1 MVPGKHISAVYLDE
15 SSPKS
20 SGSSA
25 EKRYE
30 EVNVN
35 IVVFAFDKNLA
46 NALENLCD
54 VVEYISNDTEDF
66 CEYGTNDSYK
76 AKDDMNLKA

>member
-1 MVPGKHISAVYLDE
+1 MVMVPGKHISSVYLDE

-35 IVVFAFDKNLA
+35 IVENESNRVVGFAGWIPKQSNL
-46 NALENLCD
+46 
-54 VVEYISNDTEDF
+54 
-66 CEYGTNDSYK
+66 GDSLYS
-76 AKDDMNLKA
+76 

>member
-1 MVPGKHISAVYLDE
+1 MVMVPGKHISAVYLDE

-35 IVVFAFDKNLA
+35 IVENESNHAVGFAGWIPK
-46 NALENLCD
+46 
-54 VVEYISNDTEDF
+54 
-66 CEYGTNDSYK
+66 
-76 AKDDMNLKA
+76 